1 MLYPLEAVPGA
12 QTEHAPGVLLLYVP
26 GGQAL
31 QPSVSEIEPSLT
43 P

>member
-1 MLYPLEAVPGA
+1 MLVPLENVPGA
-12 QTEHAPGVLLLYVP
+12 QTEHVPVVLLLYVP

-31 QPSVSEIEPSLT
+31 QPSVSKIEPSLT